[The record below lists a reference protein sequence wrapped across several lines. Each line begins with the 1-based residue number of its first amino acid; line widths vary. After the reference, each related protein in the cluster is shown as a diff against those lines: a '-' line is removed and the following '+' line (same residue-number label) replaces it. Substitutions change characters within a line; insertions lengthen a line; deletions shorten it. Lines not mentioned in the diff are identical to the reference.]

1 MKIFLGECYPNVTQ
15 ILFVYLSGFQRVN
28 SIRFIPRQPGGIGER
43 MKIVGI
49 GNDKNI
55 SKKTDRISI
64 EHNGEK
70 YTITPEKDGLRIH
83 KHGICSY
90 MNYIL
95 VRPCSANEIVF
106 R

>member
-1 MKIFLGECYPNVTQ
+1 
-15 ILFVYLSGFQRVN
+15 
-28 SIRFIPRQPGGIGER
+28 

-55 SKKTDRISI
+55 SKKTDRISIEHDGEEMGVVETGNDNPLLKKTDCISI